1 VRQRRQRAGVKPK
14 NQQLGGAFA
23 RPMLMTPQRP
33 LIAGMLAICSWFASA
48 CAGATSRAIDAYD
61 QGRYPEA
68 LTALRQLERA
78 RGAAIANDTRY
89 ALYRG
94 LTELALGNASR
105 AHVWLSAAKEGL
117 AEDPEALDRFDRGR
131 LEAAW
136 RTLGKMPAQLR

>member
-1 VRQRRQRAGVKPK
+1 
-14 NQQLGGAFA
+14 
-23 RPMLMTPQRP
+23 MTPNRAV
-33 LIAGMLAICSWFASA
+33 IVGMLAVCSWFAGG
-48 CAGATSRAIDAYD
+48 CTGATAAAIDAYD

-68 LTALRQLERA
+68 LTALRRLERE

-94 LTELALGNASR
+94 LTELALGNASP

-117 AEDPEALDRFDRGR
+117 ARDPEALDPFDRGR
-131 LEAAW
+131 LDAAW